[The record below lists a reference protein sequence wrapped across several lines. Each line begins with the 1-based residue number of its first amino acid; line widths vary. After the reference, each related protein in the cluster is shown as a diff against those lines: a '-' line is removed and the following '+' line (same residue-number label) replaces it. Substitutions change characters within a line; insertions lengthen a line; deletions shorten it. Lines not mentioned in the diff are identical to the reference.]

1 MKVDCARPHFIIWTK
16 EDALRDV
23 VSGLL
28 GDQGFNA
35 LKVHDKHEMFRF
47 LEEFQPAIVILDGG
61 LPPISGFE
69 VHEIIKR
76 VDRFKDTNV
85 ILLSSLPQCVPG
97 VDECIEKD
105 QVESLLLSRIRR
117 FVPEEFAMPESE
129 RQMHEEAR
137 RFAKIIVADI
147 VLYNQD
153 KAEKGSKD
161 GTFYE
166 ILKDEIEEGRRFYSS
181 KIPAAI
187 ISTTHYFDEAIQ
199 KFIRRLCSESQ
210 L

>member
-1 MKVDCARPHFIIWTK
+1 MKVDCARPQFIIWTR
-16 EDALRDV
+16 ENALRDLI
-23 VSGLL
+23 SSLL
-28 GDQGFNA
+28 GDEGFNTLNA
-35 LKVHDKHEMFRF
+35 HDKHEMFLF
-47 LEEFQPAIVILDGG
+47 LEEFQPAIVVLDGG
-61 LPPISGFE
+61 LPQILGFE
-69 VHEIIKR
+69 VYEIIKR

-97 VDECIEKD
+97 IDECIEKD
-105 QVESLLLSRIRR
+105 QVESLLLSRIKR

-137 RFAKIIVADI
+137 RFAKIIVSDI

-153 KAEKGSKD
+153 KAGRGAKD

-187 ISTTHYFDEAIQ
+187 ITTTNYLDEAIQ
-199 KFIRRLCSESQ
+199 KFIRRVCSESQ
-210 L
+210 S